1 MVDYVCVDLCSGARA
16 LVPDDTLGGD
26 RQRCNVVLFLPLAGH
41 CNGVYRQLHVLLF
54 SFQKVKSQSCNGSS
68 RTTCLEASSI

>member
-41 CNGVYRQLHVLLF
+41 RNGVYRQLHVLLF
-54 SFQKVKSQSCNGSS
+54 SF
-68 RTTCLEASSI
+68 